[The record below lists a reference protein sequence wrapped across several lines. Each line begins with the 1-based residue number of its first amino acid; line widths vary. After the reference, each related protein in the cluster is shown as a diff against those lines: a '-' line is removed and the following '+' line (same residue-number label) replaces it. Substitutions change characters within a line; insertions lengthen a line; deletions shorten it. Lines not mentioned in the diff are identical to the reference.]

1 MYRHNVTIEC
11 KDHGTAGSYKGFQYF
26 CVTKTYLK
34 YNKNTLRT
42 VMLPGTAPH
51 SFFSIPAPSIQFF
64 FCEIS
69 CVLTKRRQFG
79 EFSTFVSVEF
89 GLIWCVLEHVEV
101 PSFAR
106 FLSCRFLFACDLVS
120 AFTFPFLGI
129 HHCIIWLM
137 QSVQS
142 SVQVSLQGLHRI

>member
-1 MYRHNVTIEC
+1 MCNKEI
-11 KDHGTAGSYKGFQYF
+11 
-26 CVTKTYLK
+26 LK
-34 YNKNTLRT
+34 IKQEHIRT

-51 SFFSIPAPSIQFF
+51 SFFFSIPAPSIQFF

-142 SVQVSLQGLHRI
+142 SVQVSLRGLHRI